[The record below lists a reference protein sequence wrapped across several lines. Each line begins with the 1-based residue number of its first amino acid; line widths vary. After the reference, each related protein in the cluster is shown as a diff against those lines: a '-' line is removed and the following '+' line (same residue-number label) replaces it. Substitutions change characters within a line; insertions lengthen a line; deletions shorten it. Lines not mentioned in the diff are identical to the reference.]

1 MIRRILVTTIALSTM
16 VLVTNGETSQ
26 AALEALPQSP
36 PKVCQDESG
45 RSLTG
50 DLDVLT
56 ILDNSSSLS
65 ASDPDGKRFDAIEE
79 FLSSYAKTKSS
90 QKKNF
95 GLIKFG
101 GAASQTV
108 PLQDVNEENWQS
120 IVEDVRLKIPNTKK
134 KQEKYTNY
142 VKALELALDVFRS
155 RPAINCK
162 VLIWFTDGIYDT
174 TNDSDDDTSDA
185 RELRGSV
192 CSNDGLS
199 AQIQASNV
207 STFVIYLTPEKNPE
221 KDKDNAERAS
231 ASKDAMQAITG
242 DEQPSFDETGS
253 ATRKPTSECKLGAHL
268 GEVLSA
274 ADAGQLLGYLVDL
287 VEVANGG
294 QRIFESD
301 CPFIASEV
309 ESVKMPSPYF
319 LDWLSIT
326 TWKTSLP
333 QKDNLRIRTKAG
345 EQKFADVFVADTSS
359 GTDKSIHY
367 LPRPEAMSTLSPG
380 WTLVVKDSDDLCI
393 RARARNLEF
402 QIQQKEPREKA
413 TVPDDLP
420 VELFEGKL
428 TYFDENLAPLTIKEA
443 LGRSQVVGQL
453 SVEYGEI
460 LAKDGLLPVQVSV
473 DGAVRL
479 EPIECGL
486 SVDYLRKELHGKRLT
501 SLNGCQVVPSSNMS
515 TLIDASAALS
525 ALEKECELGP
535 WQLELNG
542 QPGPLSVELPAGA
555 PDTDVRIGTVE
566 LVPNE
571 KKKCSLSDLQI
582 EVQSA
587 EQNLGISLRVS
598 VDLLKRAGPLWPLLA
613 LLFIFAAVALS
624 LGLLRLVNVLTA
636 RAPKR
641 DDFFGYVTSAE
652 ILSGDLGRA
661 SIRWSDQ
668 STEFKADPKRLE
680 VARGDDS
687 RTSIGVG
694 EYRFVRQ
701 LPRIIRPFEEARLVL
716 QSERSGVFWRA
727 NSAKD
732 GLTIS
737 FSSALAVIAKGDRAP
752 SQDRGTS
759 VDVVVLVP
767 KRGVNSGFEGVER
780 LVRQRIGDLVP
791 QLVELLKQRESE
803 ALKAS
808 KEQEAA
814 DEAKSRTS
822 KSDLPSSKSGPSSST
837 QPPIGTPPG
846 KPPTGD
852 LRSPEP
858 PSRGSSS
865 SSQPQSGR
873 TDDARPPTPRGPS
886 GPPPGPPS
894 Q

>member
-1 MIRRILVTTIALSTM
+1 M
-16 VLVTNGETSQ
+16 VLVTNGGTSQ

-56 ILDNSSSLS
+56 MLDNSSSLS
-65 ASDPDGKRFDAIEE
+65 GSDPAGKRFDAIDE

-101 GAASQTV
+101 GTASQTV

-120 IVEDVRLKIPNTKK
+120 IVEDVRLKIPNVKK

-142 VKALELALDVFRS
+142 VKALELALNVFRS

-174 TNDSDDDTSDA
+174 TNDSDDDSSDA
-185 RELRGSV
+185 RELRSSV
-192 CSNDGLS
+192 CSNGGLS
-199 AQIQASNV
+199 AQIQLSNV

-221 KDKDNAERAS
+221 KDRDNAERAS

-253 ATRKPTSECKLGAHL
+253 ASRKPTSECKLGAHL

-294 QRIFESD
+294 QRIFESE

-319 LDWLSIT
+319 IDWLSVT

-333 QKDNLRIRTKAG
+333 ATDDLRIRTKAG
-345 EQKFADVFVADTSS
+345 ERKFEDVFVADASS
-359 GTDKSIHY
+359 GSDRSIHY
-367 LPRPEAMSTLSPG
+367 LPRPEAVSTLSPG
-380 WTLVVKDSDDLCI
+380 WTLVVEGAEDLCI

-413 TVPDDLP
+413 TVPEDLP

-428 TYFDENLAPLTIKEA
+428 TYFDESFTPLTIKEA
-443 LGRSQVVGQL
+443 LGRSQVLGQL
-453 SVEYGEI
+453 SVEFGEI

-473 DGAVRL
+473 NGAVRL
-479 EPIECGL
+479 EPLNCSLDITYVNKNAKGE
-486 SVDYLRKELHGKRLT
+486 RLT
-501 SLNGCQVVPSSNMS
+501 SLNGCQIVPSSN
-515 TLIDASAALS
+515 TLTEVDAGAVLS
-525 ALEKECELGP
+525 ALETECGIGL
-535 WQLELNG
+535 WQLELDG
-542 QPGPLSVELPAGA
+542 KAAPSTVQLAAGA
-555 PDTDVRIGTVE
+555 SDTDVRIETVST
-566 LVPNE
+566 VPNS
-571 KKKCSLSDLQI
+571 KKECSRSDTSIRIVSSGRLLEI
-582 EVQSA
+582 PVVFKLKLLRSA
-587 EQNLGISLRVS
+587 S
-598 VDLLKRAGPLWPLLA
+598 PLWPLLA
-613 LLFIFAAVALS
+613 LFFIIAAIIVS

-641 DDFFGYVTSAE
+641 DDFFGYVASAE
-652 ILSGDLGRA
+652 MLSGDLGRA

-701 LPRIIRPFEEARLVL
+701 LPRIMRPFEEARLVL

-780 LVRQRIGDLVP
+780 LVRQRVGDLAP
-791 QLVELLKQRESE
+791 QLVELLKQREAE

-822 KSDLPSSKSGPSSST
+822 KSAPPSSKSDRSSSM
-837 QPPIGTPPG
+837 QPLAGAPPG
-846 KPPTGD
+846 RPLTGD
-852 LRSPEP
+852 LRSSEP

-873 TDDARPPTPRGPS
+873 TDEARPPTSRGPS
-886 GPPPGPPS
+886 GSPPGPPS